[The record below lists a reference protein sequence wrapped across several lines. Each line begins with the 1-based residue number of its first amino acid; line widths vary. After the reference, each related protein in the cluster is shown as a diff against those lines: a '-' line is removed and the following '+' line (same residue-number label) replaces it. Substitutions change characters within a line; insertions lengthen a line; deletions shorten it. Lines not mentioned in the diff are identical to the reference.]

1 MLLNVTVLFLLFI
14 VKNTAFEAN
23 MALKSVNKQ

>member
-1 MLLNVTVLFLLFI
+1 MLLNLTVFVLFI